1 MNAAPTHETARAPA
15 AGRGGLR
22 VAVVVPARD
31 RLEELERLLAGLEA
45 QTLAADAFEV
55 IVADDGSRESLE
67 GLRARHPRARVAP
80 GPPRNSYFARN
91 RGARSAA
98 APVLAFCDSDCEPA
112 ADWLEAGLAALEQAD
127 VVAGRVRRVV
137 PETPTVWTL
146 LDVDKFLD
154 QERWVRAERAVT
166 ANLLVRRETFEAAGG
181 FADDFSSGGDFDF
194 VARCVGA
201 GARLSFASDAV
212 VGHPTLDDARAF
224 LTKVWR
230 VHSRRAPVRPAL
242 RDLVPFLARIRR
254 GRPLG
259 LDRARLAE
267 EGLRPRWH
275 QRIAALV
282 LLSSVV
288 PWLEFAAQ
296 LSSWLRARRTRPG

>member
-1 MNAAPTHETARAPA
+1 VNAAPAHETARALQGA
-15 AGRGGLR
+15 AGGPR

-45 QTLAADAFEV
+45 QTLPADAFEV
-55 IVADDGSRESLE
+55 IVADDGSRGSLE
-67 GLRARHPRARVAP
+67 GLRARHPRALVAP
-80 GPPRNSYFARN
+80 GPPRNSYSARN

-112 ADWLEAGLAALEQAD
+112 ADWLEAGLAALEHAD
-127 VVAGRVRRVV
+127 VVAGRVRRLL
-137 PETPTVWTL
+137 PEAPTVWTL

-154 QERWVRAERAVT
+154 QERWVRAGRAVT
-166 ANLLVRRETFEAAGG
+166 ANLLVRRATFEAVGG
-181 FADDFSSGGDFDF
+181 FSDDFASGGDFDF
-194 VARCVGA
+194 VDRCVEA

-212 VGHPTLDDARAF
+212 VEHPTLDDGRAF
-224 LTKVWR
+224 LRKVWR

-242 RDLVPFLARIRR
+242 RDLVPFLARLRR

-259 LDRARLAE
+259 LDRARLAD
-267 EGLRPRWH
+267 EGLNPTAR

-296 LSSWLRARRTRPG
+296 LSSWVRARRTRPG